1 MRLVVRLVMRLI
13 ADYELYEQ
21 ARSCVSLLVVV
32 PLMLIVLLVV
42 FKRLLA
48 QLLVQASSLL

>member
-1 MRLVVRLVMRLI
+1 MRLI